1 MNFFLFRLLS
11 LAPAS
16 TVRTPFTASAHVTYV
31 REMSLRV
38 PFALGV
44 VVLSSETTVASGSN
58 CIFPTLGNEREIL
71 SLQFAV
77 YQQSHGFGPTEV
89 ES

>member
-16 TVRTPFTASAHVTYV
+16 TVRTPFTASAHVMYV
-31 REMSLRV
+31 CEMSLRV

-44 VVLSSETTVASGSN
+44 VVLSSETTVASGSY
-58 CIFPTLGNEREIL
+58 CIFPGLAKT
-71 SLQFAV
+71 
-77 YQQSHGFGPTEV
+77 
-89 ES
+89 